1 MDKTIEKLRV
11 TWEKVGA
18 LTGKRGLYILLLGFA
33 ILGYVLAGL
42 GRKENCLKADQQ
54 VSFASEEKQLRDL
67 VATDATPEI
76 EVQLEE
82 ILFLK
87 LVEMP
92 LEKAEKGI
100 TPNEL
105 VKMLG
110 WAKQARLET
119 TPISQILRLT
129 YGTTVDG
136 RDQYQFEFT
145 SINGTYLLTALQ
157 AYQPVSTN
165 YSQMHPLKKTAFAS
179 FTVGKENQKTGTGL
193 EEILKQVGLPQS
205 LGLNRKEGKT
215 FLTLTYRTQDGMV
228 FLTLQAQA
236 NKAYQLS
243 KMG

>member
-18 LTGKRGLYILLLGFA
+18 LIGKRGLYILLLGFA

-92 LEKAEKGI
+92 LEKAEKGM

-119 TPISQILRLT
+119 TPISQVLRLT
-129 YGTTVDG
+129 YGTTMDG

-145 SINGTYLLTALQ
+145 SINGIYLLTALQ
-157 AYQPVSTN
+157 AYQPVSTK
-165 YSQMHPLKKTAFAS
+165 YSQMHSLKKSAFAG
-179 FTVGKENQKTGTGL
+179 FTVGKENQKKGTRL

-236 NKAYQLS
+236 NKAYQLI